1 MDVYSN
7 VSYVKGVGPKTK
19 KVLEDCGIYTVMDL
33 LLYFP
38 RDYKEYNK
46 CNNFNDGK
54 DKEEVIVIC
63 KVIDIKKDIRIPGGK
78 TITTII
84 FTDGNNNI
92 KCKWFNQPYIKN
104 SFILNNEYTLK
115 GKINVYKNEKIL
127 TNPKVLKEQLLENEE
142 SIEPV
147 YSLKNGITNSTFMK
161 LINEVLKKVEIEE
174 NLPKWIIDKHDFIN
188 LNEAISNIHYPKN
201 KTELFESKRRLK
213 YQELFTYS
221 LKIAM
226 LKNMRN
232 NSKGISF
239 NISDSLK
246 NLKENLPFQLT
257 EAQNKAIREILIDQK
272 KAVVM
277 NRLVQGDVGSGKTIV
292 GIISA
297 FNIIMNG
304 YQVAFMAPTEILAQ
318 QHFEETNKI
327 LKDFNLNIKLLCG
340 NISAKEK
347 AEIKKDLKDGRVHMV
362 IGTHALLED
371 DVEFNNLGFIIT
383 DEQHRFGV
391 TQRSKLINKG
401 ENPDTLVM
409 TATPIPRT
417 LALYLYGDLEV
428 SIIDQLPPGRQKIDT
443 YFIKAN
449 EKNRAYS
456 FALKEI
462 KEGRQVYIV
471 CPLVEENENLE
482 LTSVEYL
489 YEELNN
495 KYFKDIPMAILHGKM
510 PSKEKNNIM
519 NEFKEGKIKALIATT
534 VIEVGVNVPNATLMI
549 IENAERFGLAQLHQ
563 LRGRVGRGS
572 KKSYCILVGEIK
584 SDITKKRM
592 ETMIKSNDGF
602 FIADQDFKL
611 RGSGEIFGFK
621 QHGTEEFLLC
631 NIIDDIEA
639 FKLAHEDAKLIWR
652 SDNSLD
658 KNIIKYIMKRLE
670 SNARYICFN

>member
-7 VSYVKGVGPKTK
+7 VSCIKGVGPKTK
-19 KVLEDCGIYTVMDL
+19 KILEDCGIYTIMDL

-38 RDYKEYNK
+38 RDYKEYNS
-46 CNNFNDGK
+46 CTNFNEGK
-54 DKEEVIVIC
+54 DKEEVIVAC
-63 KVIDIKKDIRIPGGK
+63 KAIDIKKDIRIPGGK
-78 TITTII
+78 TITTIV

-104 SFILNNEYTLK
+104 SFMLNNEYILK
-115 GKINVYKNEKIL
+115 GKISVYRNEKIL
-127 TNPKVLKEQLLENEE
+127 TNPKVLKAQLWGNEKN
-142 SIEPV
+142 IEPV
-147 YSLKNGITNSTFMK
+147 YPLRNGITNSTFIK
-161 LINEVLKKVEIEE
+161 LINEVLRKVEIEE
-174 NLPKWIIDKHDFIN
+174 NLPEWIIAKHKFIS
-188 LNEAISNIHYPKN
+188 LNEAIRDIHYPKG
-201 KTELFESKRRLK
+201 KSELFESKKRLK

-239 NISDSLK
+239 NISD
-246 NLKENLPFQLT
+246 NLKDLKEKLPFQLT
-257 EAQNKAIREILIDQK
+257 EAQNRAIREILIDQK
-272 KAVVM
+272 KPAVM
-277 NRLVQGDVGSGKTIV
+277 NRLVQGDVGSGKTVV

-297 FNIIMNG
+297 FNIMMNG
-304 YQVAFMAPTEILAQ
+304 YQVAFMAPTEILAH
-318 QHFEETNKI
+318 QHFEEANKI
-327 LKDFNLNIKLLCG
+327 LEDFNLNIKLLCG
-340 NISAKEK
+340 SINAKEK
-347 AEIKKDLKDGRVHMV
+347 ENVKRDLKEGKIHMV

-391 TQRSKLINKG
+391 MQRSKLINKG

-443 YFIKAN
+443 YFIKSS

-456 FALKEI
+456 FAIKEI

-471 CPLVEENENLE
+471 CPLVEENENLD

-489 YEELNN
+489 YEELND
-495 KYFKDIPMAILHGKM
+495 KYFKGISTAMLHGKM

-519 NEFKEGKIKALIATT
+519 NKFKDGEIKVLIATT
-534 VIEVGVNVPNATLMI
+534 VIEVGVNIPNATLMI
-549 IENAERFGLAQLHQ
+549 VENAERFGLAQLHQ

-572 KKSYCILVGEIK
+572 KKSHCILIGEIK
-584 SDITKKRM
+584 NHITKKRM
-592 ETMIKSNDGF
+592 ETMVKSNDGF

-621 QHGTEEFLLC
+621 QHGAEEFLLC
-631 NIIDDIEA
+631 NIVEDIEA
-639 FKLAHEDAKLIWR
+639 FKLAHGDAKLILN
-652 SDNSLD
+652 SENSLD

-670 SNARYICFN
+670 NNTRYICFN

>member
-7 VSYVKGVGPKTK
+7 VSCIKGVGPKTK
-19 KVLEDCGIYTVMDL
+19 KVLEDCSIYTIMDL

-38 RDYKEYNK
+38 RDYKEYNS
-46 CNNFNDGK
+46 CNNFNEGK
-54 DKEEVIVIC
+54 DKEEVIVAC
-63 KVIDIKKDIRIPGGK
+63 KAIDIKKDIRIPGGK

-104 SFILNNEYTLK
+104 SFMLNNEYVLK
-115 GKINVYKNEKIL
+115 GKINIYKNEKML
-127 TNPKVLKEQLLENEE
+127 TNPKVLKEQLWGNEKN
-142 SIEPV
+142 IEPV
-147 YSLKNGITNSTFMK
+147 YPLRNGITNSTFIK
-161 LINEVLKKVEIEE
+161 LINEILKKVEIEE
-174 NLPKWIIDKHDFIN
+174 NLPEWIIDKHKFIS
-188 LNEAISNIHYPKN
+188 LNEAIRNIHYPKD
-201 KTELFESKRRLK
+201 KSALFESKKRLK

-232 NSKGISF
+232 TSKGISF

-246 NLKENLPFQLT
+246 NLKEKLPFQLT
-257 EAQNKAIREILIDQK
+257 EAQNRAVREILIDQK
-272 KAVVM
+272 KPVVM
-277 NRLVQGDVGSGKTIV
+277 NRLVQGDVGSGKTVV

-304 YQVAFMAPTEILAQ
+304 YQVAFMAPTEILAN
-318 QHFEETNKI
+318 QHFEEANKI
-327 LKDFNLNIKLLCG
+327 LEGFNINIKLLCG
-340 NISAKEK
+340 SISAKEK
-347 AEIKKDLKDGRVHMV
+347 EAIKRDLKEGKIHMI

-371 DVEFNNLGFIIT
+371 DVEFDNLGFIIT

-391 TQRSKLINKG
+391 MQRSKLINKG

-443 YFIKAN
+443 YFIKSS

-456 FALKEI
+456 FAIKEI

-489 YEELNN
+489 HEELNN
-495 KYFKDIPMAILHGKM
+495 KYFKDIPTAILHGKM

-519 NEFKEGKIKALIATT
+519 NKFKNGEIKILIATT
-534 VIEVGVNVPNATLMI
+534 VIEVGVNIPNATLMI
-549 IENAERFGLAQLHQ
+549 VENAERFGLAQLHQ

-572 KKSYCILVGEIK
+572 KKSYCILIGEVK
-584 SDITKKRM
+584 NHITKKRM
-592 ETMIKSNDGF
+592 ETMVKSNDGF

-631 NIIDDIEA
+631 NIVEDIEA
-639 FKLAHEDAKLIWR
+639 FKLAHEDAKLIWK
-652 SDNSLD
+652 SENLLD

-670 SNARYICFN
+670 TNTRYICFN